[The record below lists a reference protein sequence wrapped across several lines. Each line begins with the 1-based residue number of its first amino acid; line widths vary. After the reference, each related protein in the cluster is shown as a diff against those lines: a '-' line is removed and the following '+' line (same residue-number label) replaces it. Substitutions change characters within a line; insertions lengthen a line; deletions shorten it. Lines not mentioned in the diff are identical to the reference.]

1 MVQTALILGV
11 LGLPVVVAI
20 WLALNESGPP
30 DRVRGAISLTAG
42 VTALCALGL
51 LLLFAEQTP
60 PFTFTWLPTAGP
72 MRLSLATTS
81 LYAVIATAIAVAI
94 IYLIGSAANVGP
106 RPAYSGALALIALAA
121 GNLAFLSAH
130 FLLRYIALEVVGL
143 CIAAAP
149 LLEEGGRERFVHAGW
164 VYLLLRFGDA
174 GLLTAILLLGAKTGA
189 FEISAA
195 LEAIT
200 TLPASIQVWIN
211 LGFFLAVAVKIG
223 VWPFYAWIDSGRR
236 LARNTSM
243 WLYATLM
250 PNLGLYLLY
259 RVAALPMLLPETA
272 RPLHTIFLIFG
283 VGAGMLTLFA
293 LTQRPSAVRFP
304 ARSVALLSTLL
315 WCAAL
320 LGGGKVA
327 WWGLLA
333 LSLIRLPIYL
343 ALPHK
348 EEDDLEAPAP
358 RWERW
363 DQQIEHVAHR
373 IRDDV
378 ESVLDRGLDV
388 IAGGVSAAAH
398 YLYTVI
404 EEQSLEGLL
413 REIVRKT
420 LQAGR
425 GLQSWHTGRL
435 RANLWWVILCL
446 VLALGF
452 ALGY

>member
-1 MVQTALILGV
+1 MLQTALIVGV

-30 DRVRGAISLTAG
+30 DRVRWAISLTAD

-51 LLLFAEQTP
+51 LLFFAEQVP

-81 LYAVIATAIAVAI
+81 LYAVIATAMAVAI
-94 IYLIGSAANVGP
+94 VYLIGSAADMGP
-106 RPAYSGALALIALAA
+106 RPSYSGVLALTALAA

-130 FLLRYIALEVVGL
+130 FLLRYVALEVVGL

-164 VYLLLRFGDA
+164 IYLLLRFGDA

-195 LEAIT
+195 LEAVA
-200 TLPASIQVWIN
+200 TLPVYVQIWIN

-236 LARNTSM
+236 LARNTSL

-259 RVAALPMLLPETA
+259 RVAALPTLLPETA
-272 RPLHTIFLIFG
+272 LPLHTIFLIFG
-283 VGAGMLTLFA
+283 VGGGMLTLFA
-293 LTQRPSAVRFP
+293 LTQRPSAARFP
-304 ARSVALLSTLL
+304 ARSVALLTTLV

-333 LSLIRLPIYL
+333 LSLVRLPIYL
-343 ALPHK
+343 AAPHK
-348 EEDDLEAPAP
+348 EEEDLEAPAP
-358 RWERW
+358 TWERW
-363 DQQIEHVAHR
+363 DQQIERVAHR

-378 ESVLDRGLDV
+378 ESTLERGLDLM
-388 IAGGVSAAAH
+388 AGGISTAAR
-398 YLYTVI
+398 YLYNVI
-404 EEQSLEGLL
+404 EQQSLEGLL
-413 REIVRKT
+413 REVVRKT

-425 GLQSWHTGRL
+425 QLQNWHTGRL

-446 VLALGF
+446 VLAVGF